1 MASFTFNPYAS
12 ENSISKILK
21 KKKNKTKINLI
32 DGLQDVYIKPD
43 TVNVVNIQ
51 GHVRFNF
58 IDYQKDGYA
67 HNYELI
73 LTFDK
78 HKLSSLPIMIFP
90 DSINWIKDLDTNME
104 RKYYIV
110 IEDNTAMWTSIV
122 YDPSIVQTT
131 NS

>member
-12 ENSISKILK
+12 ENSISKILNK
-21 KKKNKTKINLI
+21 KQNKTKINSI
-32 DGLQDVYIKPD
+32 DGLQDVHIKPD
-43 TVNVVNIQ
+43 VVNVVNIQ

-78 HKLSSLPIMIFP
+78 DKLSDLPILAFP
-90 DSINWIKDLDTNME
+90 DSINWIKDLDTDIE

-110 IEDNTAMWTSIV
+110 IEDNTAMWTSVVPPI
-122 YDPSIVQTT
+122 

>member
-12 ENSISKILK
+12 ENSISKTLNK
-21 KKKNKTKINLI
+21 KQDKTKINSI

-78 HKLSSLPIMIFP
+78 DKLSDLPILAFP
-90 DSINWIKDLDTNME
+90 DSISWIKDLDTDIE

-110 IEDNTAMWTSIV
+110 IEDNTAMWTSVAQPI
-122 YDPSIVQTT
+122 

>member
-21 KKKNKTKINLI
+21 RKQDKTKINLI

-78 HKLSSLPIMIFP
+78 DIPYNPPTLIFP
-90 DSINWIKDLDTNME
+90 DSINWIKDLDTNIE

-110 IEDNTAMWTSIV
+110 IEDNTAMWTSVAQPI
-122 YDPSIVQTT
+122 

>member
-12 ENSISKILK
+12 ENSISKILNK
-21 KKKNKTKINLI
+21 KQNKTKINLI
-32 DGLQDVYIKPD
+32 DGLRDIYIKPD

-51 GHVRFNF
+51 ENVRFNF

-73 LTFDK
+73 LIFDK
-78 HKLSSLPIMIFP
+78 DKLSDLPILAFP
-90 DSINWIKDLDTNME
+90 DSISWIKDLDTDIE

-110 IEDNTAMWTSIV
+110 IEDNTAMWTSVVPPI
-122 YDPSIVQTT
+122 

>member
-1 MASFTFNPYAS
+1 MASFTFNPHAS
-12 ENSISKILK
+12 ENSISKILNK
-21 KKKNKTKINLI
+21 KQNKTKINLI
-32 DGLQDVYIKPD
+32 NGLQDVYINPD

-51 GHVRFNF
+51 GDIKFNF

-78 HKLSSLPIMIFP
+78 DKLSDLPAMAFP
-90 DSINWIKDLDTNME
+90 DSINWIKDLDTDIE

-110 IEDNTAMWTSIV
+110 IEDNTAMWTSV
-122 YDPSIVQTT
+122 AQTT